1 MNLHTIPSG
10 KKLTGWAETV
20 IVLILM
26 ATGFAVR
33 LYDLTDPPLDFYS
46 PRQLRSAIIT
56 RSFYYESLNNSDPTI
71 VEQADKLADLERYEP
86 PVMEWLVS
94 KIDLLIGKE
103 VFWTGRIF
111 SAFFWALGGL
121 FLYRICRRFAS
132 FSAGIFSLLI
142 YYFVPFS
149 IIASRSFQPDPWM
162 CFWVLGTAWMLC
174 NWSEKGSWSSAFFSG
189 FIGGMALL
197 VKIYAGFFVAFMLLG
212 IFCASVNRQNR
223 KQRIF
228 QTLLIGAVMLIPSA
242 VYYLIFNPSRS
253 GDFFSFWIVSL
264 SGLIRTSNFYADWIA
279 MVKGLIGLVLPLFG
293 LWGVLFIR
301 NRQVKGLMIGWW
313 LGYIFYGLFVP
324 YQITTHEYYSLI
336 LIPLTAISV
345 CPVSDT
351 IFEKTRQSG
360 KIAFVCS
367 LLLIMAAVG
376 YGAYSA
382 CGYLRGT
389 NYVLEPASW
398 RKVGEAIPQNEPF
411 IALTGDYGMR
421 LIYYGWRQPSLTWPD
436 AKDDTLFQLAGTPQ
450 ADFDT
455 YFDSQTKGMNYFVVT
470 ALGEL
475 DNQPDLKKRLESFPV
490 YAAGNGYIIYDLRN
504 KP

>member
-1 MNLHTIPSG
+1 MSLDARPSG
-10 KKLTGWAETV
+10 KKLSRWAETV
-20 IVLILM
+20 IVLMLM
-26 ATGFAVR
+26 TVGFAVR

-56 RSFYYESLNNSDPTI
+56 RSFYYESLSNGDPTI
-71 VEQADKLADLERYEP
+71 IEQADKLAELERYEP

-121 FLYRICRRFAS
+121 FLYRICRRFVSS
-132 FSAGIFSLLI
+132 FAGIFSLLI

-162 CFWVLGTAWMLC
+162 CFWVLASAWILC
-174 NWSEKGSWSSAFFSG
+174 NWSEKETWLLAAFSG
-189 FIGGMALL
+189 LVCGMALL
-197 VKIYAGFFVAFMLLG
+197 VKVYAGFFVGCILLG
-212 IFCASVNRQNR
+212 IFFSVLNHQNWKR
-223 KQRIF
+223 RTF
-228 QTLLIGAVMLIPSA
+228 QTILIGVIMMIPSA

-253 GDFFSFWIVSL
+253 GDFFSFWIISL

-279 MVKGLIGLVLPLFG
+279 MVKGLIGLALPLFG

-301 NRQVKGLMIGWW
+301 NREVKGMMIGWW
-313 LGYIFYGLFVP
+313 LGYFFYGLFVP

-345 CPVSDT
+345 CSVSDA

-360 KIAFVCS
+360 KLALVCS
-367 LLLIMAAVG
+367 LLLISMAAS

-382 CGYLRGT
+382 CGFLRGT
-389 NYVLEPASW
+389 SYVLEPASW
-398 RKVGEAIPQNEPF
+398 KKVGEAIPQNEPF

-436 AKDDTLFQLAGTPQ
+436 AKDDSLFQLAGTPQ
-450 ADFDT
+450 VDFDT
-455 YFDSQTKGMNYFVVT
+455 YFASQTKGMNYFVVT

-475 DNQPDLKKRLESFPV
+475 DNQPDLRKRLESFPI